1 MPSQICAPSS
11 IRQVKAGIVYVH
23 SNIRAYY
30 DQSVVLRFD
39 VRNIPPKIDTK
50 RHVEMKSIIEHKNNS
65 THNVHPLKLFKR
77 NIGSNEGLVAV
88 LSDIAKTYGMIDD
101 TCTDYVTLNVD
112 ENIYWR
118 ILKVVFRCIIWLSCG
133 VGVEYYTSCD

>member
-1 MPSQICAPSS
+1 MM
-11 IRQVKAGIVYVH
+11 
-23 SNIRAYY
+23 
-30 DQSVVLRFD
+30 SVL
-39 VRNIPPKIDTK
+39 NIPPKIDTK
-50 RHVEMKSIIEHKNNS
+50 RHVDMKSIIEHKNNS